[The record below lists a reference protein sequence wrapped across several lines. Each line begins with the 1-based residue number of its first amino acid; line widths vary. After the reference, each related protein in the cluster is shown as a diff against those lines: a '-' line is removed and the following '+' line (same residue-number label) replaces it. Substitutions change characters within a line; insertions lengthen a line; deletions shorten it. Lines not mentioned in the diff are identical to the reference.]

1 MILELGMWIVYEV
14 GLGIILVD
22 VFDDDEHKD
31 NFHGEL
37 MLMCKL
43 HENWCIDCILYVY

>member
-1 MILELGMWIVYEV
+1 MISEFGMWIVFEIV
-14 GLGIILVD
+14 FGIILVY

-37 MLMCKL
+37 ML
-43 HENWCIDCILYVY
+43 NV